1 VKQIWVYER
10 AANLMWGTTDTG
22 HHAITAVRLFH
33 APDGWNVVAEQL
45 TALSPDGTYQVQV
58 STDHEGAGRIN
69 LVQFTVGD
77 LSADTVWATSPN
89 GSPRVLNRNQ
99 FDKQARDGC

>member
-1 VKQIWVYER
+1 VYER
-10 AANLMWGTTDTG
+10 AANLTWGTTDPG
-22 HHAITAVRLFH
+22 HHPITEVRLFRV
-33 APDGWNVVAEQL
+33 PEGWNAAAGQL

-58 STDHEGAGRIN
+58 STDHEAAGRIN
-69 LVQFTVGD
+69 LVQFTLGD
-77 LSADTVWATSPN
+77 LSADAVWATSPN